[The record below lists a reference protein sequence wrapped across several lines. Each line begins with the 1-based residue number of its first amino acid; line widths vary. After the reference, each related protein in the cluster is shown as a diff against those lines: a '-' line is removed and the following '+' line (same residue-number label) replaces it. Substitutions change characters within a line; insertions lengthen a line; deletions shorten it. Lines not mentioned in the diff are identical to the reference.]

1 MSGKKDKSIKEYLGE
16 QFTRAAEG
24 LKKIFGG
31 PGDSPHPKV
40 ILLAKLKPTQIT
52 VGMKQVELK
61 REQICKLAKNPEE
74 LTEFLLDRPIRVVLG
89 PGGDAYVIDHHH
101 LALAL
106 IREKHQSAPM
116 QVDADY
122 SKLSVEDFWKKM
134 EEMKYMHPHDAD
146 GKPRPTS
153 EIPATIEGLVD
164 DPYRSLAGFA
174 RNAGAFKKV
183 RIPFAEFEWADYF
196 RTRISKEIVTQHF
209 DKAVKLAA
217 ALAASD
223 EAKDLPGY
231 HGSKKQGKQK
241 PKSP

>member
-1 MSGKKDKSIKEYLGE
+1 MAEKKDKTIKEYLGE
-16 QFTRAAEG
+16 QFSRAAEG
-24 LKKIFGG
+24 LKKIFGT
-31 PGDSPHPKV
+31 PDETSHPKV
-40 ILLAKLKPTQIT
+40 ILLSKLKPTQIT
-52 VGMKQVELK
+52 VGMRQVELK
-61 REQICKLAKNPEE
+61 REQIRKLAKDPEK

-122 SKLSVEDFWKKM
+122 SRLSVGDFWKKM
-134 EEMKYMHPHDAD
+134 SEMKYMHPHDAD
-146 GKPRPTS
+146 GKLRPVS

-183 RIPFAEFEWADYF
+183 KTPFAEFEWADYF
-196 RTRISKEIVTQHF
+196 RTRISKEMLAEKF
-209 DKAVKLAA
+209 DKAVKLAVSIA
-217 ALAASD
+217 NDDA
-223 EAKDLPGY
+223 AKDLPGY
-231 HGSKKQGKQK
+231 QSPKKQGKQK